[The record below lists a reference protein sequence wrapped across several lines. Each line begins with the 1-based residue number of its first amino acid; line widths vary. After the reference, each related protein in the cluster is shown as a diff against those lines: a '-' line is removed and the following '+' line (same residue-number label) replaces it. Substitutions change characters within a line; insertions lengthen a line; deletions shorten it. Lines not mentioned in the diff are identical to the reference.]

1 MISFVPIISL
11 SLSFYGCHC
20 RTSIEDATTV
30 DINTEE
36 KAGLQVEKFE
46 NDLYNVIFTFNNQ
59 TFDFNI
65 TKKDY
70 DVDVWIAD
78 NEGNT
83 TIAEYEV

>member
-11 SLSFYGCHC
+11 SLSFYGGHC
-20 RTSIEDATTV
+20 RTSIEDSVTV
-30 DINTEE
+30 DIYSEE

-46 NDLYNVIFTFNNQ
+46 NDLYNVIFTFNNE
-59 TFDFNI
+59 TFNFNI